1 MKLISAGNALS
12 ATECGEIPAAQKRSS
27 FKTKFEASHLPNPN
41 LDDLLQRRLLNGFKW
56 QSLAPSR
63 ALITLREPPKRPQ
76 KGGKTRRRPC
86 HCHKAKK
93 SAEDQQTNRKAP
105 MASPSPRQ
113 TRTPTPRKTREPA
126 ITKFRKMKKFSN
138 KRSQLG
144 NTQSENL
151 TGKTCSFSQ
160 VGTQKNN
167 NNYLM
172 NEIKKN

>member
-1 MKLISAGNALS
+1 MAITGTKSRIDNVKRAPKKGRKKEAKPEGGRAI
-12 ATECGEIPAAQKRSS
+12 ATKP
-27 FKTKFEASHLPNPN
+27 
-41 LDDLLQRRLLNGFKW
+41 
-56 QSLAPSR
+56 
-63 ALITLREPPKRPQ
+63 
-76 KGGKTRRRPC
+76 
-86 HCHKAKK
+86 KK